1 MKQVLYVLL
10 IFAFSSTTIAQ
21 PKSGVGNKQEKIE
34 EIPVTPAAFRTDVY
48 LPLLRGKRVG
58 IFANH
63 TATIGKK
70 HLVDSLYTLGIKIAK
85 VFGPKHGFR
94 GDADAGE
101 KVDTVKVHYHGKLT
115 NGTTFDSSAGREP
128 LEFEVGSG
136 MVIPGFDE
144 GVTGMVIGDKK
155 TIHIPA
161 DQAYGQKEEHM
172 IMEFPRDR
180 FPADMVPEVGMQL
193 NMSNGSGQNFPVVI
207 TEVRE
212 TAVVLDANHPLAG
225 EDLIFDLELVSI
237 NGGSSLI
244 ITP

>member
-1 MKQVLYVLL
+1 MQQV
-10 IFAFSSTTIAQ
+10 
-21 PKSGVGNKQEKIE
+21 
-34 EIPVTPAAFRTDVY
+34 
-48 LPLLRGKRVG
+48 
-58 IFANH
+58 
-63 TATIGKK
+63 KK
-70 HLVDSLYTLGIKIAK
+70 G
-85 VFGPKHGFR
+85 
-94 GDADAGE
+94 
-101 KVDTVKVHYHGKLT
+101 DTVKVHYHGKLT

-212 TAVVLDANHPLAG
+212 AVVVLDANHPLAG

-237 NGGSSLI
+237 NGASSLI